1 MIENSVFDDVNK
13 LHPIVCDT
21 AKSLDEL
28 VVEDDLRPRVNSS
41 GSLFA
46 RLFKKRQV
54 SMLSQFN
61 YINFIHCL
69 SESTVVLSIQG

>member
-1 MIENSVFDDVNK
+1 MIETVVFDDVNK
-13 LHPIVCDT
+13 LHPIVCDV

-41 GSLFA
+41 GSLFS

-54 SMLSQFN
+54 SVLSWFN
-61 YINFIHCL
+61 YIKFIHWL
-69 SESTVVLSIQG
+69 SESAVVLSIQG